1 MDKKLLVGLG
11 LILLSVLYGLQAA
24 ELINDDV
31 LKYFLNYQV
40 ILILIGLFVGIGKKK
55 TSGWIL
61 VGVGIYLYIQDFFE
75 KFTNIGIPVALLVIG
90 AGLVASSILEK
101 KRIKKE
107 KSIIVDVKTNKNNKE
122 EI

>member
-1 MDKKLLVGLG
+1 MDKKLLVGVG

-55 TSGWIL
+55 TSGWVL

-75 KFTNIGIPVALLVIG
+75 RFTKIGIPVALLVIG
-90 AGLVASSILEK
+90 AGLVVSSILEK

>member
-75 KFTNIGIPVALLVIG
+75 KFTKIGIPVALLVIG
-90 AGLVASSILEK
+90 AGLVVSSILEK

-107 KSIIVDVKTNKNNKE
+107 NSIIVDVKTNKNNKE

>member
-1 MDKKLLVGLG
+1 MDKKLLFGLG

-75 KFTNIGIPVALLVIG
+75 KFTKIGIPVALLVIG

>member
-40 ILILIGLFVGIGKKK
+40 IFILIGLFVGIGKKK
-55 TSGWIL
+55 TSGWVL

-75 KFTNIGIPVALLVIG
+75 KFTKIGIPVALLVIG
-90 AGLVASSILEK
+90 VGLVVSSILEK
-101 KRIKKE
+101 KKLKKE

>member
-75 KFTNIGIPVALLVIG
+75 KFTKIGIPVALLVIG
-90 AGLVASSILEK
+90 IGLVVSSILEK

>member
-75 KFTNIGIPVALLVIG
+75 KFTKIGIPVALLVIG

>member
-31 LKYFLNYQV
+31 LKYFLNYLV

-75 KFTNIGIPVALLVIG
+75 KFTKIGIPVALLVIG

>member
-75 KFTNIGIPVALLVIG
+75 KFTKIGIPVALLVIG

-101 KRIKKE
+101 KRIKRE

>member
-55 TSGWIL
+55 TSGWVL

-75 KFTNIGIPVALLVIG
+75 KFTKIGIPVALLVIG
-90 AGLVASSILEK
+90 IGLVVSSILEK

>member
-1 MDKKLLVGLG
+1 MNKRFIIGLG

-24 ELINDDV
+24 EFISGDV

-40 ILILIGLFVGIGKKK
+40 ILILIGLFVGIAKKK

-61 VGVGIYLYIQDFFE
+61 VGVGVYLYIQDFFE
-75 KFTNIGIPVALLVIG
+75 RFTKIGIPVALLIIG
-90 AGLVASSILEK
+90 IGLVVSSIMEK
-101 KRIKKE
+101 KRKKE
-107 KSIIVDVKTNKNNKE
+107 EKNIIVDIKTNKKDNE

>member
-75 KFTNIGIPVALLVIG
+75 KFTKIGIPVALLVIG

-101 KRIKKE
+101 KRIKKK

>member
-75 KFTNIGIPVALLVIG
+75 KFT
-90 AGLVASSILEK
+90 
-101 KRIKKE
+101 
-107 KSIIVDVKTNKNNKE
+107 KNGSVYK
-122 EI
+122 I